1 MSGPPGA
8 GKTLL
13 ARALPG
19 ILPPLEPQEAL
30 EVTTIYS
37 VAGLLPPEL
46 PLVQERPFRSPHHT
60 VSHAGLVGGGRFPRP
75 GELSLAH
82 RGVLFLDELP
92 EFGAS
97 GLDVLRQPLED
108 GTVTISRANGAV
120 TYPARVLLVGAM
132 NPCPCGHAGD
142 SVRECTCTPTMIARY
157 QARLSGPLLDR
168 IDLHVDVPRVDL
180 DKLADLRPSEPSRA
194 VRERVGAARQR
205 AHGRFAGTA
214 LTCNA
219 EMGAG
224 DLRRFCRP
232 APAAQSLLRTA
243 AARLGL
249 SARAY
254 HRVLK
259 LARTIADLA
268 GSDDLD
274 APHVAEALTYRPRQH
289 F

>member
-1 MSGPPGA
+1 
-8 GKTLL
+8 
-13 ARALPG
+13 LPG
-19 ILPPLEPQEAL
+19 ILPPLSPQEAL

-37 VAGLLPPEL
+37 VAGLLPAEL
-46 PLVQERPFRSPHHT
+46 PLVQQRPFRSPHHT

-92 EFGAS
+92 EFGAA

-108 GTVTISRANGAV
+108 GNVTISRAQGAV

-132 NPCPCGHAGD
+132 NPCPCGHLGD
-142 SVRECTCTPTMIARY
+142 PARECTCTTAMIARY

-168 IDLHVDVPRVDL
+168 IDLHVEVPRVDL
-180 DKLADLRPSEPSRA
+180 DKLADVRPAEASTA
-194 VRERVGAARQR
+194 VRQRVTSARQR
-205 AHGRFAGTA
+205 GGRRLEHTT

-224 DLRRFCRP
+224 ELRHYCRP
-232 APAAQSLLRTA
+232 GPAAQSLLRTA
-243 AARLGL
+243 ATRLNL

-259 LARTIADLA
+259 LSRTIADLA
-268 GSDDLD
+268 CSEEIDT
-274 APHVAEALTYRPRQH
+274 PHVAEALTYRPRQR
-289 F
+289 